1 MTVVHGIEM
10 EFLEEDEEVLQEVD
24 DNVCREMR
32 TLSMDSFLGVD
43 SPKTTKLRGRINQEE
58 LAKRDYT
65 PLRTQVD
72 YI

>member
-10 EFLEEDEEVLQEVD
+10 EFLEEDEEELQEVD

-43 SPKTTKLRGRINQEE
+43 SPKTTKLRGRINQAE